1 MPLILTDL
9 RLASSL
15 LGLDFPGTLHATVI
29 AATRETRVEVHFEAP
44 SERFPLLN
52 PRQLIQ
58 QWQESRFLRPL
69 ALDAT
74 ISLPAEPMHVFAV
87 SMRAQLAYDAYQKA
101 QAEGGNILAVPVLW
115 KPSPGEEERIM
126 AYEAKIEP
134 LAVMSRPLLTQ
145 TLDELRLAAALL
157 PLGFPPYRIHGSAGQ
172 HRYEIPSQGLPIHDS
187 SGRLVQ
193 HASGLLT
200 AFAPSGEKRLA
211 LFDSQPLHPMV
222 IAYDATHARGE
233 LKKAIQTAK
242 ANLLLQSQEDLG
254 KQALITLNAKGHVH
268 RQIERHFRAAPGSLD
283 V

>member
-1 MPLILTDL
+1 M
-9 RLASSL
+9 
-15 LGLDFPGTLHATVI
+15 
-29 AATRETRVEVHFEAP
+29 
-44 SERFPLLN
+44 
-52 PRQLIQ
+52 
-58 QWQESRFLRPL
+58 
-69 ALDAT
+69 
-74 ISLPAEPMHVFAV
+74 
-87 SMRAQLAYDAYQKA
+87 
-101 QAEGGNILAVPVLW
+101 W
-115 KPSPGEEERIM
+115 KPSRDEEERII

-134 LAVMSRPLLTQ
+134 YAVMSRPLLTQ
-145 TLDELRLAAALL
+145 TLEELRLAAALL
-157 PLGFPPYRIHGSAGQ
+157 PLGFPPYRIHGSPGQ
-172 HRYEIPSQGLPIHDS
+172 HRYEIPSMGLPIHDS

-222 IAYDATHARGE
+222 IAYDATYARGE
-233 LKKAIQTAK
+233 LKKAIHTAK